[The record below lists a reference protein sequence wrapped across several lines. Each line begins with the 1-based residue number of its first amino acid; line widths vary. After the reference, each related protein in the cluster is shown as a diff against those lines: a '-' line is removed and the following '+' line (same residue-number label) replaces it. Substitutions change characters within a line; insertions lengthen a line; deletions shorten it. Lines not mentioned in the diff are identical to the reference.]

1 MTITRVPTR
10 ETPFRLT
17 FGTEAVISV
26 EVGLTS
32 YQVKTYEDQKNQQE
46 LNSNLDLIDEVK
58 EEAIKRMEK
67 HKEAMARYYNRKVK
81 VRRLHMR
88 PHPQEGVTG
97 NKGPIPRKTRTSPGM
112 PLRGNL
118 SFQRR
123 LLLLEVSRRPGTA
136 STMEHRTLEKILP
149 VRNALHFKLLNLHI
163 SMYDNHHFRH
173 S

>member
-1 MTITRVPTR
+1 MKNYKMSFGHMTITRVPTR

-17 FGTEAVISV
+17 LGTEAVISV

-88 PHPQEGVTG
+88 PHP
-97 NKGPIPRKTRTSPGM
+97 
-112 PLRGNL
+112 
-118 SFQRR
+118 
-123 LLLLEVSRRPGTA
+123 
-136 STMEHRTLEKILP
+136 
-149 VRNALHFKLLNLHI
+149 
-163 SMYDNHHFRH
+163 
-173 S
+173 